1 MMDSLKT
8 CEPHYLH
15 FSSDHFHIVLRIQKH
30 SKHTLLDGFVQCY
43 PKLAHEMGLLPEI
56 AIIRRLE
63 LSKHR
68 IVIDSTDTGVE
79 TGRPE

>member
-1 MMDSLKT
+1 M
-8 CEPHYLH
+8 
-15 FSSDHFHIVLRIQKH
+15 QKH

-56 AIIRRLE
+56 AIIRRFGALKTQN
-63 LSKHR
+63 LLYLRSSR
-68 IVIDSTDTGVE
+68 YAPQAAVQCSRLVIDSTDTSVE